1 MASADMPDRD
11 EVTITADE
19 LPLGCLASRVVCPT
33 AGAIATFIGTT
44 RDNFDGKTVVRLE
57 VSEAASFEHRCLCCV
72 KNTFLHSSLG
82 ACTSASLLLS
92 LSARLTH
99 HFLRGCDTAVRSLSA
114 NGGARNS
121 CHHRTRSGAMEG
133 EARCH
138 LASHRR
144 CATGGIVG

>member
-1 MASADMPDRD
+1 MPNRD
-11 EVTITADE
+11 EVTITAEE

-57 VSEAASFEHRCLCCV
+57 VSKAASFEHRCLCCV

-99 HFLRGCDTAVRSLSA
+99 HFFACMRHCSTKPISQWRSAKFVPSSHALGS
-114 NGGARNS
+114 NGR
-121 CHHRTRSGAMEG
+121 
-133 EARCH
+133 
-138 LASHRR
+138 
-144 CATGGIVG
+144 